1 MRAAIPGVA
10 VAAKARQSMGWP
22 QKSASSLFVPNRR
35 LSPEAMIT
43 QPTVSDF
50 FIQKHSFSSIL

>member
-1 MRAAIPGVA
+1 MRAEILGAA
-10 VAAKARQSMGWP
+10 VAAKARQSMGCP
-22 QKSASSLFVPNRR
+22 QKSASSLFAPNRR

-50 FIQKHSFSSIL
+50 FIQIHPFSSIL